1 MRIIAGMTWKE
12 LLRKKVMLL
21 TLLLTVVFL
30 LAFWFV
36 AQTIGKNDV
45 FDGNGMISF
54 STMIARFT
62 NGAFILM
69 LGFFFGSFVIA
80 FLAIFSS
87 FSAVSGE
94 AEQGIMQAMLPRPLP
109 RWKWYFGRWLGYVSL
124 GVIYAGVLFASIL
137 LITRY
142 HAAIPQ
148 NPAALLRAFLLFVS
162 TVPLLVSLAMLGS
175 GIFSALGNGVLMTM
189 LYGAGWLGGMLD
201 KLSGSLR
208 LEPDGLVMLH
218 NLTGLIS
225 MAMPADSLQRRMTTE
240 LLSIK
245 ELSGIVDITSGS
257 FSMLSG
263 GTGPSD
269 TFIIYAIGYTLVAL
283 LIGLYRFQRRDL

>member
-1 MRIIAGMTWKE
+1 MRTIAGMTWKE

-21 TLLLTVVFL
+21 TLLMTAVFL

-36 AQTIGKNDV
+36 AQTIGSNNI
-45 FDGNGMISF
+45 FEGNGLNSYTTLIY
-54 STMIARFT
+54 RFT

-87 FSAVSGE
+87 FSAISGE
-94 AEQGIMQAMLPRPLP
+94 AEQGIMQAMIPRPQP
-109 RWKWYFGRWLGYVSL
+109 RWKWYLGRWLGYVSL
-124 GVIYAGVLFASIL
+124 GVIYAGVLFAAILSITL
-137 LITRY
+137 F

-148 NPAALLRAFLLFVS
+148 DPAALLRAFLLFVS
-162 TVPLLVSLAMLGS
+162 VVPLLVSLTMLGS
-175 GIFSALGNGVLMTM
+175 GIFSALGTGVFMTM

-208 LEPDGLVMLH
+208 LEPEGLSMLN

-225 MAMPADSLQRRMTTE
+225 MIMPADGLQRRMIAE

-245 ELSGIVDITSGS
+245 ELSGMVDITSGG

-263 GTGPSD
+263 GSQPSD
-269 TFIIYAIGYTLVAL
+269 AFIVYTIAYTLVAL
-283 LIGLYRFQRRDL
+283 LIGLLRFKRRDL